1 MKYLLV
7 VLTSFIFFNYSC
19 KEKLNDNIKEKNLDI
34 AKNDPQ
40 VADNIKKNDSLNSC
54 SIVVREKDLVV
65 SCKDKEIVY
74 KNFIVNEMSISTQFL
89 HNIENRNSFSLLY
102 EFNASSTK
110 IKEKYNFIYSDSGI
124 LLNSKEIVKFGREG
138 LMINKLYFGNYKLF
152 KKTYEELETLG
163 SDLKE
168 EYSNVPQNYLYD
180 QNKHLFAK
188 MNYQSSN
195 EEIYAAYPNL
205 PKSQVEIINIEN
217 ANNLAYTLQQQGAN
231 EDAKNLLYHIL
242 AQSPYRVVAWLN
254 IGDVYWDLDDK
265 NKAKEAYQKYISL
278 MKSQQKE
285 LSKIPKRVYERSK

>member
-19 KEKLNDNIKEKNLDI
+19 KEKLNNNIKEKNLDT
-34 AKNDPQ
+34 AKNAPQ

-54 SIVVREKDLVV
+54 SIVVREKDLVL
-65 SCKDKEIVY
+65 SCKSKEIVY

-110 IKEKYNFIYSDSGI
+110 VKEKYNFIYSDNGI

-138 LMINKLYFGNYKLF
+138 LMINKLYFENYKLI

-168 EYSNVPQNYLYD
+168 EYSDVPQNHLYD

-195 EEIYAAYPNL
+195 EEIYVAYPNL

-217 ANNLAYTLQQQGAN
+217 ANNLAYTLQQQGFN
-231 EDAKNLLYHIL
+231 EDAKKILYHIL
-242 AQSPYRVVAWLN
+242 AQSPYRAVAWLN